1 MTKCR
6 LACLSTRKLILP
18 PLMSATALATSAVT
32 VPVFGLGIRPRG
44 PSTRAMRPT
53 LAI

>member
-1 MTKCR
+1 
-6 LACLSTRKLILP
+6 
-18 PLMSATALATSAVT
+18 MSATALATSAVT